1 MPPPSPCR
9 SPICPVP
16 NSEKVFHAPCP
27 TLDGRPGPGRR
38 PPGRHVGP
46 RPGHHLYTYRD
57 DDGPGRL
64 TVRDLGAAAGVE
76 GGRQI
81 QVVLEQGGR
90 RYEGA
95 GIKYQI
101 QQGPPARTLLVFSIT
116 SPTGAYFFQG
126 ATRVG
131 IVPGADGQGVYYRAS
146 SPQPKYE
153 WRIKERVR

>member
-1 MPPPSPCR
+1 MRHARR
-9 SPICPVP
+9 STVALALAAVVLAATSARAQVTP
-16 NSEKVFHAPCP
+16 
-27 TLDGRPGPGRR
+27 
-38 PPGRHVGP
+38 
-46 RPGHHLYTYRD
+46 YTYQD
-57 DDGPGRL
+57 DDGSGRL
-64 TVRDLGAAAGVE
+64 TVREVGAAAGVE
-76 GGRQI
+76 GGRQT

-101 QQGPPARTLLVFSIT
+101 QQGPPASTLLVFSIT

-126 ATRVG
+126 TTRVG

-146 SPQPKYE
+146 TPQRKYE